1 MSSVALVTALK
12 YHTRIGLQLVMKL
25 TLTQLADGHAGLQE
39 VSLVALDR
47 LQEQLSIFCEA
58 RSWTEGHLLTGQGFR
73 LVFSFG

>member
-12 YHTRIGLQLVMKL
+12 YHTRIGLPLVTKL
-25 TLTQLADGHAGLQE
+25 TLTQLVNGHAGPQG

-58 RSWTEGHLLTGQGFR
+58 RS
-73 LVFSFG
+73 